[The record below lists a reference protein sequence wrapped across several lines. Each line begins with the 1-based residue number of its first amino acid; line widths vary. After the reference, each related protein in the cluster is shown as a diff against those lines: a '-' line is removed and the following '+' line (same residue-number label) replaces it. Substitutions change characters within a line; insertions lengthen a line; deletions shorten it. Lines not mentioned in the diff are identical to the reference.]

1 MRRLTTLL
9 VICATASGAG
19 LTVAATATA
28 ASLKSCGEAKGKVGT
43 NSYVFATNIQAKG
56 LGCKDAKA
64 FWTSYATGV
73 AGPAGTES
81 LRARCKK
88 GSKAD
93 NKAANKKNRDAYSCV
108 SANGKRVLKAWVLRG

>member
-1 MRRLTTLL
+1 MRHRATLL
-9 VICATASGAG
+9 VIAALASGAF
-19 LTVAATATA
+19 TVAAPASA

-43 NSYVFATNIQAKG
+43 KTYVFATHIQAKG

-64 FWTSYATGV
+64 FWTAYATGSQ
-73 AGPAGTES
+73 GPQGTET

-93 NKAANKKNRDAYSCV
+93 NKAAGKKSRDAYSCV
-108 SANGKRVLKAWVLRG
+108 SANGKMVTKAWVLRG